1 MGEFT
6 MEGCVLPIQCTLI
19 DCVTATKWKSHNYAK
34 HLSSIT
40 PVILYH
46 TLPYSTILYHA
57 LPYST
62 ILYHTPPYSTILH
75 HTLPYSTILYHTLPY
90 STILCHTLPYSDIR
104 SSTAQL
110 RTTLAGS
117 IPEAPELGTSRYKGQ
132 NVGPQ

>member
-1 MGEFT
+1 

-19 DCVTATKWKSHNYAK
+19 DRVTATKWKSHNYAK

-46 TLPYSTILYHA
+46 TLPYS
-57 LPYST
+57 
-62 ILYHTPPYSTILH
+62 
-75 HTLPYSTILYHTLPY
+75 
-90 STILCHTLPYSDIR
+90 DIR
-104 SSTAQL
+104 SSTPQL

-117 IPEAPELGTSRYKGQ
+117 ILEAPKLGTPRYKGQ